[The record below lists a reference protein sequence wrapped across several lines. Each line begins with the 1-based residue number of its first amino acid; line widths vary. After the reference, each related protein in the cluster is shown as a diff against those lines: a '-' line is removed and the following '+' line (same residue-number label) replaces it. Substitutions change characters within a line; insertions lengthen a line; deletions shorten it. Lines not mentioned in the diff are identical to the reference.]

1 MSRQRPMRIVAV
13 LLAGISLFLLF
24 LYLFLPMGRVNAALD
39 GVLSQQGLRLT
50 PAPRKSFLPGFSWDQ
65 PTLSSEQG
73 ALLHADRLAV
83 APAWGSLLSGSLALS
98 TSMLVKNGSI
108 ELLAG
113 VTGRTALKLAINK
126 LSLADIPFFA
136 TALGARAGGQLWS
149 EGAINR
155 TKTGLNGEIKLEV
168 QKLELSGVKLGAFPL
183 PDVSGLTAQGMVRMA
198 DGKGKLE
205 SLTLQG
211 EGIYMRLSGNLP
223 SGANAATAPLDLM
236 LEIMPKPEFL
246 EKQKLVFMLL
256 IKFMSSPGVYR
267 IPVRGTLLKPVII

>member
-1 MSRQRPMRIVAV
+1 MNRQRPMRIVAV
-13 LLAGISLFLLF
+13 LLAGIVLFLLF
-24 LYLFLPMGRVNAALD
+24 LYLFLPMDRVTAALD
-39 GVLSQQGLRLT
+39 GVLSQQGVRLT
-50 PAPRKSFLPGFSWDQ
+50 PAPRKSFLPGINWDQ
-65 PTLSSEQG
+65 PTLSSDQG
-73 ALLHADRLAV
+73 ALLRADRLAV

-98 TSMLVKNGSI
+98 TAMQVKNGTLD
-108 ELLAG
+108 LLTG
-113 VTGRTALKLAINK
+113 VTGRTAFKLAINK
-126 LSLADIPFFA
+126 LSLADIPFF
-136 TALGARAGGQLWS
+136 TTVLGARAGGLLWS
-149 EGAINR
+149 EGVINR
-155 TKTGLNGEIKLEV
+155 TKTGLNGELKLEV

-183 PDVSGLTAQGMVRMA
+183 PDVSGLTAQGMVRVA